1 MFGMTKSDDLAHT
14 APMLL
19 DDDALSEVAGARHG
33 RRRRRHGHGHC
44 HDHGGGGGGGG
55 DLEALLS
62 SLGNFQ
68 TNVSGPIIQIAIGNL
83 GDVTQIASVSQSNS
97 ASF

>member
-1 MFGMTKSDDLAHT
+1 MFGTTKGDAPTHT
-14 APMLL
+14 APMML
-19 DDDALSEVAGARHG
+19 DDDALGEVSGARHGHG
-33 RRRRRHGHGHC
+33 RRRRRRHGHC
-44 HDHGGGGGGGG
+44 HDHGGGGL
-55 DLEALLS
+55 DLESLLG

-83 GDVTQIASVSQSNS
+83 GDVTQIASVSQGNS